1 MQLWTIQR
9 SVRYLLL
16 FSSISGL
23 LTLTC
28 CSLIGSGGL
37 KRAKGLSYS
46 IPAGWIET
54 DSEGESDR
62 AFKLNSGSTVTL
74 TSSCQG
80 NRKSTLESLTKDLLL
95 GARKVKF
102 IKQENINIANAEALF
117 SHVNATV
124 EGKSF
129 QLLFVVTK
137 KNNCVFDFSL
147 VSPKSIPQK
156 EVIEFLDFA
165 KSFNYGQ
172 S

>member
-1 MQLWTIQR
+1 MHLRTLQH
-9 SVRYLLL
+9 SFKFL
-16 FSSISGL
+16 FI
-23 LTLTC
+23 LTTPFLFLPLSN
-28 CSLIGSGGL
+28 CSLMGGSGL
-37 KRAKGLSYS
+37 KRAKNVSFS
-46 IPAGWIET
+46 VPPNWSET
-54 DSEGESDR
+54 DTAGESDR

-80 NRKSTLESLTKDLLL
+80 QRKTSLEALTKDLLL
-95 GARKVKF
+95 GARKVKVLR
-102 IKQENINIANAEALF
+102 QERLNIANAEALF

-124 EGKSF
+124 EGQAF

-147 VSPKSIPQK
+147 VSPKSIPQQ
-156 EVIEFLDFA
+156 ETTEFLDFA